1 MAKSYSVPH
10 VAITAALRPDGSLLV
25 TERRTFRFEGNFS
38 HLWQVIELP
47 ERSLL
52 QGFSLRDEQGE
63 YQPDTSGQPHT
74 YTIGRDSSGWRVDWY
89 VQAADTE
96 SRGLAREPGE
106 FSMTAKQE
114 HDYICGRLA
123 DPLSLFLIAEVDGAI
138 VSTTN
143 VQPVRNLSRFR
154 HRALLAVAV
163 RSAYWR
169 LGLGRLM
176 MTEAL
181 RWCKAAGY
189 EQAELD
195 VVASN
200 EAAIALYES
209 LGFETTGSY
218 KRGFKYSD
226 GTYADEYFMWLPLD
240 RIR

>member
-1 MAKSYSVPH
+1 VTFSPK
-10 VAITAALRPDGSLLV
+10 TAL
-25 TERRTFRFEGNFS
+25 
-38 HLWQVIELP
+38 
-47 ERSLL
+47 
-52 QGFSLRDEQGE
+52 LRD
-63 YQPDTSGQPHT
+63 
-74 YTIGRDSSGWRVDWY
+74 GRTVLLRSAVPEDATALIAFVR
-89 VQAADTE
+89 AADTE

-106 FSMTAKQE
+106 FTMTEEQE
-114 HDYICGRLA
+114 RAYLIGRQ
-123 DPLSLFLIAEVDGAI
+123 DEPLSLFLVAEADGAI
-138 VSTTN
+138 VATAN

-163 RSAYWR
+163 RQPYWR
-169 LGLGRLM
+169 QGLGRLM

-181 RWCKAAGY
+181 RWCKETGF

-200 EAAIALYES
+200 AAAVALYES
-209 LGFETTGSY
+209 LGFEATGMY